1 MQGGQQPPDRANRG
15 RSWFRPDVQAGKAA
29 HMGGSLCGVGPRVG
43 PPLHEVRGPTDL
55 FLLSPLQWL
64 SHTRSSPLAGCSD
77 FGGKD
82 DEGGIGSF
90 YAIQEMSPRAA
101 GFAEGL
107 TLRAPDQ
114 LSFLGRPGALCP
126 VSVFAVSLA
135 LRHTWSHCS
144 GVLCPCP
151 SSQHLPHGTSF
162 PSRWAL
168 CLGQGGVPST
178 LVPAVPHHSVG
189 RGHAGTPCIS
199 FGLTQPGAG
208 WAPQYRGPGCGPL
221 SRCCPATQL
230 LAWPGRSHGARPW
243 SVFVGKHHTG
253 PLQAPS

>member
-1 MQGGQQPPDRANRG
+1 M
-15 RSWFRPDVQAGKAA
+15 
-29 HMGGSLCGVGPRVG
+29 G
-43 PPLHEVRGPTDL
+43 PPLPSPSLHEVPGPTDL

-82 DEGGIGSF
+82 GKGGIGSF

-101 GFAEGL
+101 GSAGTL

-114 LSFLGRPGALCP
+114 LSLLGRPAGALCP
-126 VSVFAVSLA
+126 ALVFAVSLA

-162 PSRWAL
+162 PSRGAL

-178 LVPAVPHHSVG
+178 LVLAAPHRGVG
-189 RGHAGTPCIS
+189 RGHAGTPRVS
-199 FGLTQPGAG
+199 FGLTQPGAW
-208 WAPQYRGPGCGPL
+208 WAPQYRGPGRSPR

-230 LAWPGRSHGARPW
+230 PAWPGRSHGARPW
-243 SVFVGKHHTG
+243 SVFIGKHHKG